1 MAVLDR
7 LAVVVEFKSAAV
19 SWLSR
24 YGTILALILLILF
37 NLAFTANFATWQ
49 TLNINLTQV
58 STILIVAIGMTLVI
72 GSGGIDLSVGSL
84 MAISGAIAP
93 LIFLNH
99 IVQLPN
105 IYVGVALAFTLPVL
119 LAGLFGFFN
128 GWLITR
134 YKVQPIVATLI
145 LFIAGRGIAQSFT
158 DSNQVIFTT
167 PEFQFIGLGRL
178 VGVPVQV
185 IIMSVI
191 VATGVWA
198 VGRTIFGKHLL
209 AVGGNEAAARLAGVR
224 VDRIKLQV
232 SSVLDFKVATNP
244 AVVVN
249 NLDWT
254 SPLSAIE
261 FLRDIG
267 KHFSVNQMLSKDSV
281 ANRLEGGISYT
292 EFSYQVL
299 QAFDYLELYR
309 RYNCTLQLGG
319 SDQWGNIV
327 AGLDLIRRVESGSG
341 HALTVPLLT
350 KADGTK
356 FGKSAGGSIWLDPEM
371 TSPYAFFQYWLNS
384 DDKDVINFLKL
395 FSFNSRQEI
404 EEIEKEHNENP
415 GARNAHRA
423 LARELTALI
432 HGEETSAR
440 VEEAA
445 KALFGQGD
453 LNTLDE
459 KTLASALSELPRV
472 QISSN
477 EEIPTWVDL
486 LAAAGVVDSKSAA
499 RRIVKEGGAYLNNE
513 KISGEDFRL
522 EKSHFLCGKYA
533 VLRKGKRDLA
543 AVELV

>member
-1 MAVLDR
+1 V
-7 LAVVVEFKSAAV
+7 
-19 SWLSR
+19 
-24 YGTILALILLILF
+24 GG
-37 NLAFTANFATWQ
+37 ATGLVGDPSGRNEER
-49 TLNINLTQV
+49 TLNSND
-58 STILIVAIGMTLVI
+58 IVK
-72 GSGGIDLSVGSL
+72 
-84 MAISGAIAP
+84 
-93 LIFLNH
+93 
-99 IVQLPN
+99 Q
-105 IYVGVALAFTLPVL
+105 
-119 LAGLFGFFN
+119 
-128 GWLITR
+128 W
-134 YKVQPIVATLI
+134 
-145 LFIAGRGIAQSFT
+145 
-158 DSNQVIFTT
+158 
-167 PEFQFIGLGRL
+167 
-178 VGVPVQV
+178 
-185 IIMSVI
+185 
-191 VATGVWA
+191 
-198 VGRTIFGKHLL
+198 
-209 AVGGNEAAARLAGVR
+209 
-224 VDRIKLQV
+224 VDRIAVQV
-232 SSVLDFKVATNP
+232 SSVLDFNAASNP
-244 AVVVN
+244 ARVVN

-254 SPLSAIE
+254 QPLSAIE
-261 FLRDIG
+261 FLRDVG

-281 ANRLEGGISYT
+281 ANRLEAGISYT

-299 QAFDYLELYR
+299 QAFDYLELYKR
-309 RYNCTLQLGG
+309 NNCTLQLGG

-327 AGLDLIRRVESGSG
+327 AGLDLIRRVEGGSA
-341 HALTVPLLT
+341 HALTIPLLT
-350 KADGTK
+350 KSDGTK
-356 FGKSAGGSIWLDPEM
+356 FGKTAGGSIWLDPEM

-384 DDKDVINFLKL
+384 DDKDVINFLKV
-395 FSFNSRQEI
+395 FSFKSRQEI

-415 GARNAHRA
+415 GARNAHRS

-472 QISSN
+472 QISAK

-543 AVELV
+543 AVELQ

>member
-1 MAVLDR
+1 MSQFLDDLR
-7 LAVVVEFKSAAV
+7 WRGLIAQTTDEKELAAALEKPITLYIGFDPTAPSIHV
-19 SWLSR
+19 
-24 YGTILALILLILF
+24 G
-37 NLAFTANFATWQ
+37 NL
-49 TLNINLTQV
+49 V
-58 STILIVAIGMTLVI
+58 
-72 GSGGIDLSVGSL
+72 
-84 MAISGAIAP
+84 
-93 LIFLNH
+93 
-99 IVQLPN
+99 
-105 IYVGVALAFTLPVL
+105 VL
-119 LAGLFGFFN
+119 LVLRRFQLAGHH
-128 GWLITR
+128 
-134 YKVQPIVATLI
+134 PIA
-145 LFIAGRGIAQSFT
+145 
-158 DSNQVIFTT
+158 
-167 PEFQFIGLGRL
+167 L
-178 VGVPVQV
+178 VGG
-185 IIMSVI
+185 
-191 VATGVWA
+191 ATGL
-198 VGRTIFGKHLL
+198 VGDPSGR
-209 AVGGNEAAARLAGVR
+209 NEERSLNSTEIVEQW
-224 VDRIKLQV
+224 VNRIKLQV
-232 SSVLDFKVATNP
+232 SSVLDFKSDSNP

-299 QAFDYLELYR
+299 QAFDFLELYR
-309 RYNCTLQLGG
+309 RNACTLQLGG

-327 AGLDLIRRVESGSG
+327 AGLDLIRRVEGGSG
-341 HALTVPLLT
+341 HAFTVPLLT

-356 FGKSAGGSIWLDPEM
+356 FGKTAGGSVWLDPEM

-384 DDKDVINFLKL
+384 DDKDVINFLKV
-395 FSFNSRQEI
+395 FSFKSRQEI

-423 LARELTALI
+423 LARELTSLI
-432 HGEETSAR
+432 HGAETSAR

-453 LNTLDE
+453 LTTLDE

-472 QISSN
+472 QISAN
-477 EEIPTWVDL
+477 DEIPTWVDL

-522 EKSHFLCGKYA
+522 EKIHFLCGKYA

-543 AVELV
+543 AVELA